1 LNLGQ
6 VADASCLNYFRY
18 RDILRGYI
26 DRMSDLDRIWSL
38 VESDSYRTKLLEVCV
53 TALCLRR
60 VYPFCVYQL
69 SSNLEIPE
77 HDILHA
83 VQADE
88 EEIFNSVARVLSSE
102 ASERA
107 VLDLPVDEAEKFMNL
122 LYDVRFILFQVFP
135 VARLNGLVVYVA
147 ENTG

>member
-1 LNLGQ
+1 
-6 VADASCLNYFRY
+6 
-18 RDILRGYI
+18 
-26 DRMSDLDRIWSL
+26 
-38 VESDSYRTKLLEVCV
+38 
-53 TALCLRR
+53 
-60 VYPFCVYQL
+60 
-69 SSNLEIPE
+69 
-77 HDILHA
+77 

-122 LYDVRFILFQVFP
+122 LYDVRFILFQVFA